1 MYTNKGW
8 SIPHE
13 YIQYNIVTILVLQ
26 ILSHYKLPSDLI
38 DSCLCTFNSVKCL
51 CMVYSYTYLNSIK
64 NNSLLVI
71 CLRSNC
77 TNAYISHFTWVP
89 KSTG

>member
-38 DSCLCTFNSVKCL
+38 DICLCTSKSVKCL
-51 CMVYSYTYLNSIK
+51 CIV
-64 NNSLLVI
+64 
-71 CLRSNC
+71 
-77 TNAYISHFTWVP
+77 
-89 KSTG
+89 